1 MSPFFENVWIIN
13 KCTNAW
19 IPLFRCLSEESRN
32 CQKCWIWS
40 KRGSTFYKLV
50 WNSKNFWITLLVGYQ
65 IATAMT
71 NNITVRFEIFPFT
84 KNKLRSGLIRNDKE
98 IVLAIKILFIALNL
112 ADITLH
118 GVPLLLTQIKSQVFK
133 SFQKFRH
140 FCVNNCE
147 ILKNDIIF
155 HFTQQFKNYVLV

>member
-1 MSPFFENVWIIN
+1 MSVRGEQ
-13 KCTNAW
+13 K
-19 IPLFRCLSEESRN
+19 LSKMLN
-32 CQKCWIWS
+32 LIQK
-40 KRGSTFYKLV
+40 GSTFYKLV
-50 WNSKNFWITLLVGYQ
+50 WNSKIFWITLLVGYQ

-71 NNITVRFEIFPFT
+71 NNITVRFEILPST
-84 KNKLRSGLIRNDKE
+84 KNKLQSGLIRNDKV
-98 IVLAIKILFIALNL
+98 IVLAIKILFIALTL

-133 SFQKFRH
+133 SYKKFRH

-147 ILKNDIIF
+147 ILRNDIIF